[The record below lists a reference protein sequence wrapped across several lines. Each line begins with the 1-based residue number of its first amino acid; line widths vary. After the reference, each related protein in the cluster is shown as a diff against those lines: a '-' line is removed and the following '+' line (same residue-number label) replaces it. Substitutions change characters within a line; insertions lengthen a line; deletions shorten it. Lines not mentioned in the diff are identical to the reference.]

1 VSTVALIVAAGR
13 GTRAGGLGSTAG
25 PKQYASI
32 GGKTVLVRTLE
43 AFSSH
48 PGISAVWVVI
58 HPDDRAV
65 YDELTRL
72 SYPRLRPPVYGGPT
86 RQDSVRLG
94 LEAIAAEAPRGAV
107 EGAVEGRAASPRRV
121 LIHDAARPFVSHD
134 LIGRVIAAL
143 DGNAAVVPALP
154 VAETLK
160 RAGANRYIVG
170 TVDRHG
176 LYAAQTPQGFA
187 FDAIL
192 AAHRKAATAATSGFT
207 DDASIAEWA
216 GIGVAIVDGSAANIK
231 LTTPEDL
238 RMADER
244 LSARALPDIRTPDIR
259 TGQGFD
265 VHRFTA
271 GDHVWLCGLE
281 IPHTH
286 GLDGHSDADV
296 GLHALTDALLGAIA
310 DGDIGL
316 HFNNTD
322 PRWKGAASHLFL
334 ADAARRVAALGGRIA
349 NVDITILCEAP
360 KITPHRDAMRARIAE
375 ILALDISRVAVK
387 ATTTEGLGFTGRRE
401 GIAALASAT
410 LILPS

>member
-1 VSTVALIVAAGR
+1 MTTVALIVAAGR
-13 GTRAGGLGSTAG
+13 GTRAGGPGSTAG
-25 PKQYASI
+25 PKQYATL
-32 GGKTVLVRTLE
+32 GGKTVLARTLE

-48 PGISAVWVVI
+48 PGISAIWVVI

-65 YDELTRL
+65 YDDIARQ
-72 SYPRLRPPVYGGPT
+72 SFPRLRPPVFGGAT
-86 RQDSVRLG
+86 RQESVRLG
-94 LEAIAAEAPRGAV
+94 LEAIAA
-107 EGAVEGRAASPRRV
+107 AASKGAASTRRV
-121 LIHDAARPFVSHD
+121 LIHDAARPFVSGD
-134 LIGRVIAAL
+134 VIGRVIAAL
-143 DGNAAVVPALP
+143 DGHVAVLPALP

-160 RAGANRYIVG
+160 RAGADRLVAG
-170 TVDRHG
+170 TVDRQG
-176 LYAAQTPQGFA
+176 VYAAQTPQGFA
-187 FDAIL
+187 FESIL
-192 AAHRKAATAATSGFT
+192 AAHRNAAATSASNFT
-207 DDASIAEWA
+207 DDTSIAEWA
-216 GIGVAIVDGSAANIK
+216 GIPVAIVDGSAANTK

-244 LSARALPDIRTPDIR
+244 LRAASVPDIR

-271 GDHVWLCGLE
+271 GDHVWLCGLK
-281 IPHTH
+281 IPHSH

-316 HFNNTD
+316 HFKNTD

-334 ADAARRVAALGGRIA
+334 ADAARRVAALGGRIT

-375 ILALDISRVAVK
+375 ILALDVSRVAVK

-401 GIAALASAT
+401 GIAALASAMV
-410 LILPS
+410 ILPS